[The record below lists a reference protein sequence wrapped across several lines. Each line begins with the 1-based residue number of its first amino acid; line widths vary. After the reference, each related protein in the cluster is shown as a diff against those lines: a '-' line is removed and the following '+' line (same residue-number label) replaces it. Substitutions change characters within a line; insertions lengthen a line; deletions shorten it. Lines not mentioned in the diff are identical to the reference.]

1 MMMILVIFNNLH
13 QTDTQQFLMLCM
25 TCQMEKDIYVKFFE
39 MSFFICIEIICVQK
53 VPLLE
58 KVHLKL
64 QVLVYL
70 VKF

>member
-1 MMMILVIFNNLH
+1 
-13 QTDTQQFLMLCM
+13 MLCM
-25 TCQMEKDIYVKFFE
+25 TCQVEKDIYVKFFE